1 MCFWF
6 CRELSWT
13 MIRLDFIRLPLV
25 SYQLTFIL
33 VYFLNMC
40 FFLCVIFQISGAI
53 FSFRLKT
60 SWIYVCNFQHELN
73 VLSLFHFVF
82 DQLEVCVTGY
92 LGGVPVDLFIVGP
105 SGAPPRDPSH
115 NGETQFAQCGVEVGT
130 MFGHLVGFVGFLHG
144 FWNWKMNPNKNFLFL
159 MFILEALEGLRRT
172 NVRSYGV
179 YDGPVLGY
187 LVGNS
192 VLAEAGKRVK
202 EAVFTR
208 FFFPYHAT
216 RKHIL

>member
-1 MCFWF
+1 MLRILWCVSGFVENLAEQWFDLISFGYHWYHTSWHLYWYIFWTCVF
-6 CRELSWT
+6 
-13 MIRLDFIRLPLV
+13 F
-25 SYQLTFIL
+25 
-33 VYFLNMC
+33 

-82 DQLEVCVTGY
+82 DQLEVCVTGS

-159 MFILEALEGLRRT
+159 MFILEALEELCRT
-172 NVRSYGV
+172 NA
-179 YDGPVLGY
+179 GPMSVHMVSMLGPCWIIWWAM
-187 LVGNS
+187 VC
-192 VLAEAGKRVK
+192 
-202 EAVFTR
+202 
-208 FFFPYHAT
+208 
-216 RKHIL
+216 